1 MTVAPQLLQ
10 SARTGG
16 TDVHCTPADVLD
28 RVRRIAP
35 IALDPCT
42 EPHNPCGAD
51 RFYTERDNGLIQPWM
66 SLTYCNF
73 PYSGAKSWAAKM
85 ATEAALGVAIVAL
98 VAARPDTRWWRTLWD
113 ASDVMCFWRGRLTFG
128 DAKSPAPFPSALF
141 GLNVSQRR
149 FRQAFG
155 DAAEVVVPT

>member
-10 SARTGG
+10 SAKTGG
-16 TDVHCTPADVLD
+16 KDEHFTPAVVLD

-42 EPHNPCGAD
+42 SEDNPCAAA
-51 RFYTERDNGLIQPWM
+51 RFYTERDNGLLQPWE
-66 SLTYCNF
+66 SLTYCNP
-73 PYSGAKSWAAKM
+73 PYSDAKTWAAKM
-85 ATEAALGVAIVAL
+85 ATEAAMGVSIVAL
-98 VAARPDTRWWRTLWD
+98 VAARPDTKWWRTMWD
-113 ASDVMCFWRGRLTFG
+113 ACDVMAFWRGRLTFG
-128 DAKSPAPFPSALF
+128 DAAHPAPFPSATF

-155 DAAEVVVPT
+155 DVAEVVIPC